1 MSIVTEAGY
10 YRESL
15 EGDGGPTNGSQ
26 EKGSFANKT
35 NILDHASTPREAI

>member
-1 MSIVTEAGY
+1 MSIVKEGSY

-26 EKGSFANKT
+26 ERGSFANKK